1 MEFDQIPQTK
11 DSEDEDSAPPAKK
24 QPDRFSVWEDDPALI
39 ENKTVD
45 DEIREYI
52 STRLTE
58 KPDPDNVL
66 QWWRF
71 NKDRFPA
78 LSKLARCVLC
88 IPASSAPS
96 ERAFSVCGR
105 IIEERRTC
113 LAPQAINDILFLN
126 SNMKR

>member
-1 MEFDQIPQTK
+1 MEFDQVQGQT
-11 DSEDEDSAPPAKK
+11 DSEDAPPPKK
-24 QPDRFSVWEDDPALI
+24 QTTENTFADWEDDPAMT

-45 DEIREYI
+45 DEITDYI
-52 STRLTE
+52 SSRLAE

-78 LSKLARCVLC
+78 LSKLARCILC

-105 IIEERRTC
+105 IMEERRTC
-113 LAPQAINDILFLN
+113 LTPQAVSDILFLN
-126 SNMKR
+126 SNM